1 MTNTVKLT
9 SITSTLMTR
18 LRYAMAAGVTAL
30 ACEAMAQTPGPA
42 LAVPG
47 SAGQS
52 ADLGPLILSPA
63 QRRNL
68 EDARKREGNS
78 DGSPQVLPGDRNPD
92 AATGLPDTLVISG
105 FVTRSGNRSTVWIND
120 QALYGQ
126 ASSTP
131 LRTLA
136 GQAGVLQQGGADMR
150 IKARPGQVIDVP
162 SGQAVDLLPP
172 GSIRIIPPKLS
183 VDGNAG
189 KKEQ

>member
-1 MTNTVKLT
+1 MNAMKLPLMT
-9 SITSTLMTR
+9 SIGGPRVRHFT
-18 LRYAMAAGVTAL
+18 AAGL
-30 ACEAMAQTPGPA
+30 AAFTCVAMAQVPGPS

-47 SAGQS
+47 AGAPN

-68 EDARKREGNS
+68 EAARKLEAS
-78 DGSPQVLPGDRNPD
+78 PDGGPHVVLGDKNPD
-92 AATGLPDTLVISG
+92 AATGLPDTLVVSG

-126 ASSTP
+126 ASITP

-136 GQAGVLQQGGADMR
+136 GQAGALQPGGADLR

-172 GSIRIIPPKLS
+172 GAIRIIPPKTGQTS
-183 VDGNAG
+183 SN
-189 KKEQ
+189 KE